1 MEGKVTRH
9 QLFGCF
15 IATMGLVGCKT
26 VPGSG
31 CDRPE
36 VPPQQPL
43 RLNVTREVPA
53 RSFLAVVID
62 KATNQPVRQA
72 SISISELRRGAYTDT
87 LGVALVPGLPRGAH
101 TVSIRQIG
109 YVPRS
114 ERIYMGMATKES
126 EAGPPPPPEAF
137 VAMQQYN
144 EDSVKA
150 GVLLAAEGLSPTS
163 KGARVKLT
171 GDECTVIDGPFTE
184 TKEVVAGFSIIR
196 VNSLDDAIQWVKQA
210 PNVFPNGEA
219 VIEIRKLMDA
229 EDGGEACT
237 PNAEIAKVKY

>member
-1 MEGKVTRH
+1 MR
-9 QLFGCF
+9 F
-15 IATMGLVGCKT
+15 IV
-26 VPGSG
+26 
-31 CDRPE
+31 
-36 VPPQQPL
+36 
-43 RLNVTREVPA
+43 
-53 RSFLAVVID
+53 
-62 KATNQPVRQA
+62 
-72 SISISELRRGAYTDT
+72 
-87 LGVALVPGLPRGAH
+87 
-101 TVSIRQIG
+101 
-109 YVPRS
+109 
-114 ERIYMGMATKES
+114 MGMATKES

-196 VNSLDDAIQWVKQA
+196 VNSLDDAIDWVKRA

-229 EDGGEACT
+229 EDFGEAFT